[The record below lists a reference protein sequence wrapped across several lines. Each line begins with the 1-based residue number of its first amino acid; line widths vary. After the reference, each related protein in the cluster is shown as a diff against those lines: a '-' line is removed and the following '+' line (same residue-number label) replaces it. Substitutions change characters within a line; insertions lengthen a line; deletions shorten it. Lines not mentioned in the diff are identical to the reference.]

1 MLQTG
6 SHSLPV
12 WWAIVK
18 ESSLHCGATIG
29 LIKYPLTP
37 VWYIVINRGPVP
49 LIYMIYMSNG
59 ISNGGYFQW
68 WSQGT
73 F

>member
-1 MLQTG
+1 MLMHHYLALNKEAPG
-6 SHSLPV
+6 VVECSFLPKV
-12 WWAIVK
+12 TA
-18 ESSLHCGATIG
+18 G

-37 VWYIVINRGPVP
+37 ACHIVINRP
-49 LIYMIYMSNG
+49 LVSLIYMSNG